1 MSSNQELQKRREQ
14 AMARGMPSQLPVYI
28 DRAAN
33 AELWD
38 VEGRRYIDFGTGIA
52 VLNTGHL
59 HAGVQAAV
67 RKQLERFSHT
77 CFMVTPYESAVA
89 LAEKLNALA
98 PGNTPKKTLLVTT
111 GAEAVENAVKIAR
124 VHTGRSG
131 VISFGGS
138 FHGRTLL
145 AMGLTGKT
153 APYKS
158 GFGPFP
164 AELHHAPFP
173 IAYHGI
179 SVADALAGIE
189 SLFAED
195 IEPTRVAAIIVEP
208 VQGEGGFYIAPPEF
222 LRALRALCDQH
233 GIVMIADEIQT
244 GFGRTGRMFAM
255 EHSGV
260 EPDLMTVAKSLA
272 GGFPLAGVIGKAA
285 IMDAPAPGG
294 LGGTYAAS
302 PVGCAAALAVIDA
315 MEAEK
320 LPARAN
326 HIGALITG
334 RLRTLAERLDC
345 IGDVRGQGAMVAME
359 LVNGGKADQPD
370 TELTRDLVQ
379 AAARN
384 GLVLLSC
391 GRRKNVVRFLV
402 ALTAPDAL
410 ISEGLDILERTLGE
424 LRSESAPAGRQR
436 QA

>member
-1 MSSNQELQKRREQ
+1 MSNNQELHKRREQ

-67 RKQLERFSHT
+67 RNQLERFSHT

-98 PGNTPKKTLLVTT
+98 PGKTPKKTVLVTT

-124 VHTGRSG
+124 VHTGRTG

-153 APYKS
+153 APYKA

-179 SVADALAGIE
+179 SVADSLAGIE

-222 LRALRALCDQH
+222 LRALRELCDRH

-255 EHSGV
+255 EHCGV

-302 PVGCAAALAVIDA
+302 PIGCAAALAVLEA

-326 HIGALITG
+326 YIGDLITG
-334 RLRTLAERLDC
+334 RLSALAQRFDC
-345 IGDVRGQGAMVAME
+345 IGDVRGLGAMVAME
-359 LVNGGKADQPD
+359 LVKGGKADQPD
-370 TELTRDLVQ
+370 ADLTRDIVQ

-391 GRRKNVVRFLV
+391 GRHKNVVRFLI
-402 ALTAPDAL
+402 ALTAADAL
-410 ISEGLDILERTLGE
+410 ISEGLDILERTMAE
-424 LRSESAPAGRQR
+424 LCTKSAPAGRRR

>member
-1 MSSNQELQKRREQ
+1 MSTNQQLQQRREQ
-14 AMARGMPSQLPVYI
+14 AMARGMPSQLAVYVA
-28 DRAAN
+28 RAAN

-59 HAGVQAAV
+59 HPGVQAAV
-67 RKQLERFSHT
+67 RDQLDRFSHT
-77 CFMVTPYESAVA
+77 CFMVTPYESAVT

-98 PGNTPKKTLLVTT
+98 PGKTPKKTLFVTT
-111 GAEAVENAVKIAR
+111 GAEAVENAVKIAK
-124 VHTGRSG
+124 VHTGRTG

-153 APYKS
+153 APYKT

-164 AELHHAPFP
+164 AEIHHAPFP

-179 SVADALAGIE
+179 TVSDALAGLE
-189 SLFAED
+189 RLFAED
-195 IEPTRVAAIIVEP
+195 IEPARVAAIIVEP

-222 LRALRALCDQH
+222 LTALRALCDQH
-233 GIVMIADEIQT
+233 GIVLIADEIQT

-302 PVGCAAALAVIDA
+302 PIGCAAGLAVLEA
-315 MEAEK
+315 MEKEQ
-320 LPARAN
+320 LPARATQ
-326 HIGALITG
+326 IGGLITA
-334 RLRTLAERLDC
+334 RLRALAAKFNG
-345 IGDVRGQGAMVAME
+345 IGDVRGLGAMVAME
-359 LVNGGKADQPD
+359 LVKDGKADLPD
-370 TELTRDLVQ
+370 ADLTRDLVQ
-379 AAARN
+379 GAARN

-391 GRRKNVVRFLV
+391 GRHKNVVRFLV
-402 ALTAPDAL
+402 ALTASDAL
-410 ISEGLDILERTLGE
+410 VGEGLDILEQTLGE
-424 LRSESAPAGRQR
+424 LRIPTPAVKRKR

>member
-1 MSSNQELQKRREQ
+1 MSTNQELHNRREK

-67 RKQLERFSHT
+67 RGQLERFSHT

-89 LAEKLNALA
+89 LAEKLNVLA
-98 PGNTPKKTLLVTT
+98 PGKTPKKTLLVTT

-124 VHTGRSG
+124 VHTGRTG

-145 AMGLTGKT
+145 AMGLTGKI
-153 APYKS
+153 APYKA

-179 SVADALAGIE
+179 SVADSLAGIE

-222 LRALRALCDQH
+222 LRAIRELCDRH

-255 EHSGV
+255 EHAGV

-272 GGFPLAGVIGKAA
+272 GGYPLAGVIGKAA

-302 PVGCAAALAVIDA
+302 PVGCAAALAVLEA
-315 MEAEK
+315 MEAEQ

-326 HIGALITG
+326 QIGELITG
-334 RLRTLAERLDC
+334 RLQNLARRFAC
-345 IGDVRGQGAMVAME
+345 IGDVRGLGAMVAME
-359 LVNGGKADQPD
+359 LVRDGRHDLPEPD
-370 TELTRDLVQ
+370 LTRDLVQ

-391 GRRKNVVRFLV
+391 GRHKNVVRFLV

-410 ISEGLDILERTLGE
+410 IIEGLDILESTLAE
-424 LRSESAPAGRQR
+424 LRAESAPAGRQR

>member
-1 MSSNQELQKRREQ
+1 MSTNQQLQQRREQ
-14 AMARGMPSQLPVYI
+14 AMARGMPSQLAVYV

-59 HAGVQAAV
+59 HPGVQAAV
-67 RKQLERFSHT
+67 RQQLDRFSHT

-98 PGNTPKKTLLVTT
+98 PGPTPKKTLFVTT

-124 VHTGRSG
+124 VHTGRTG

-153 APYKS
+153 APYKA

-164 AELHHAPFP
+164 AEIHHAPFP
-173 IAYHGI
+173 IEYHGV
-179 SVADALAGIE
+179 SVADALAGLE
-189 SLFAED
+189 RLFAED
-195 IEPTRVAAIIVEP
+195 IEPARVAAIIIEP
-208 VQGEGGFYIAPPEF
+208 VQGEGGFYIAPTAF
-222 LRALRALCDQH
+222 LQALRSLCDQH
-233 GIVMIADEIQT
+233 GIVLIADEIQT
-244 GFGRTGRMFAM
+244 GFGRTGKMFAM
-255 EHSGV
+255 HHSGV

-272 GGFPLAGVIGKAA
+272 GGFPLAGVIGKAH
-285 IMDAPAPGG
+285 IMDAPPPGG

-302 PVGCAAALAVIDA
+302 PIGCAAGLAVLEA
-315 MEAEK
+315 MEKEQ
-320 LPARAN
+320 LPARAS
-326 HIGALITG
+326 HIGNLITT
-334 RLRTLAERLDC
+334 RLGKLAARYNC
-345 IGDVRGQGAMVAME
+345 IGDVRGLGAMVAME
-359 LVNGGKADQPD
+359 LVKDGKAAQPD
-370 TELTRDLVQ
+370 AGLTGELVQ

-391 GRRKNVVRFLV
+391 GRHKNVVRFLV
-402 ALTAPDAL
+402 ALTASDA
-410 ISEGLDILERTLGE
+410 IIAEGLDILERTLAE
-424 LRSESAPAGRQR
+424 LRPATPARQR

>member
-52 VLNTGHL
+52 VLNTGHR
-59 HAGVQAAV
+59 HPGVQAAV
-67 RKQLERFSHT
+67 QQQLERFSHT

-89 LAEKLNALA
+89 LAEKLNVLA
-98 PGNTPKKTLLVTT
+98 PGKTPKKSLFVTT

-124 VHTGRSG
+124 VHTGRTG

-145 AMGLTGKT
+145 AMGLTGKV
-153 APYKS
+153 APYKA

-164 AELHHAPFP
+164 ADIYHAPFP

-179 SVADALAGIE
+179 SVADSLAGLE
-189 SLFAED
+189 RLFAED
-195 IEPTRVAAIIVEP
+195 IEPTRVAAIIIEP

-233 GIVMIADEIQT
+233 GIVLIADEIQT

-272 GGFPLAGVIGKAA
+272 GGFPLAGVIGKAH

-302 PVGCAAALAVIDA
+302 PVGCAAALAVLEA

-326 HIGALITG
+326 HIGELITG
-334 RLRTLAERLDC
+334 RLRTLAQRFNC
-345 IGDVRGQGAMVAME
+345 IGDVRGLGAMVAME
-359 LVNGGKADQPD
+359 LVKDGKANQPD
-370 TELTRDLVQ
+370 ADLARDLVQ

-391 GRRKNVVRFLV
+391 GRYKNVMRFLV
-402 ALTAPDAL
+402 ALTASDVL
-410 ISEGLDILERTLGE
+410 INEGLDILERSLEE
-424 LRSESAPAGRQR
+424 LLRTSAPAAIQR

>member
-1 MSSNQELQKRREQ
+1 MSTNQQLQQRREQ
-14 AMARGMPSQLPVYI
+14 AMARGMPSQLAVYV

-59 HAGVQAAV
+59 HPGVQAAV
-67 RKQLERFSHT
+67 RGQLDRFSHT
-77 CFMVTPYESAVA
+77 CFMVTPYESAVT

-98 PGNTPKKTLLVTT
+98 PGKTPKKTLFVTT

-124 VHTGRSG
+124 VHTGRTG

-153 APYKS
+153 APYKA

-164 AELHHAPFP
+164 AEIHHAPFP
-173 IAYHGI
+173 IAYHGV
-179 SVADALAGIE
+179 SVADALAGLE
-189 SLFAED
+189 RLFAED
-195 IEPTRVAAIIVEP
+195 IEPARVAAIIVEP

-222 LRALRALCDQH
+222 LKALRALCDQH
-233 GIVMIADEIQT
+233 GIVLVADEIQT

-272 GGFPLAGVIGKAA
+272 GGFPLAGVIGKAH

-302 PVGCAAALAVIDA
+302 PIGCAAGLAVLEA
-315 MEAEK
+315 MEKER
-320 LPARAN
+320 LPERAN
-326 HIGALITG
+326 HIGNLITA
-334 RLRTLAERLDC
+334 RLRKLAGQFNC
-345 IGDVRGQGAMVAME
+345 IGDVRGLGAMVAME
-359 LVNGGKADQPD
+359 LVKDGKASQPD
-370 TELTRDLVQ
+370 AGLTAELVQ

-384 GLVLLSC
+384 GLILLSC
-391 GRRKNVVRFLV
+391 GRHKNVVRFLV
-402 ALTAPDAL
+402 ALTASDAL
-410 ISEGLDILERTLGE
+410 VGEGLDILERTLVD
-424 LRSESAPAGRQR
+424 LRGAPGARQR

>member
-1 MSSNQELQKRREQ
+1 MSTNQQLQQRREQ
-14 AMARGMPSQLPVYI
+14 AMARGMPSQLAVYV

-59 HAGVQAAV
+59 HPGVQAAV
-67 RKQLERFSHT
+67 RQQLERFSHT
-77 CFMVTPYESAVA
+77 CFMVTPYEAPVA

-98 PGNTPKKTLLVTT
+98 PGTTPKKTLFVTT

-124 VHTGRSG
+124 VHTGRTG
-131 VISFGGS
+131 VISFGGA

-153 APYKS
+153 APYKA

-164 AELHHAPFP
+164 AEIHHAPFP
-173 IAYHGI
+173 IAYHGV
-179 SVADALAGIE
+179 SVADALAGLE
-189 SLFAED
+189 RLFAED
-195 IEPTRVAAIIVEP
+195 IEPARVAAIIVEP

-222 LRALRALCDQH
+222 LQALRLLCDQH
-233 GIVMIADEIQT
+233 GIVLIADEIQT
-244 GFGRTGRMFAM
+244 GFGRTGKLFAM

-272 GGFPLAGVIGKAA
+272 GGFPLAGVIGKAH

-302 PVGCAAALAVIDA
+302 PIGCAAGLAVLEA
-315 MEAEK
+315 MEKEQ

-326 HIGALITG
+326 HIGSLITN
-334 RLRTLAERLDC
+334 RLRKLAGQYDC
-345 IGDVRGQGAMVAME
+345 IGDVRGLGAMVAME
-359 LVNGGKADQPD
+359 LVKEGRASQPD
-370 TELTRDLVQ
+370 AGLTGELVQ

-384 GLVLLSC
+384 GLILLSC
-391 GRRKNVVRFLV
+391 GRHKNVVRFLV
-402 ALTAPDAL
+402 ALTASDA
-410 ISEGLDILERTLGE
+410 IVNEGLDILEQTLGK
-424 LRSESAPAGRQR
+424 LRAPAARQR

>member
-1 MSSNQELQKRREQ
+1 MSTNQQLQQRREQ
-14 AMARGMPSQLPVYI
+14 AMARGMPSQLAVYV

-59 HAGVQAAV
+59 HPAVQGAV
-67 RKQLERFSHT
+67 RDQLNRFSHT
-77 CFMVTPYESAVA
+77 CFMVTPYEAAVA

-98 PGNTPKKTLLVTT
+98 PGKTPKKTLFVTT

-124 VHTGRSG
+124 VHTGRTG
-131 VISFGGS
+131 VISFGGA

-153 APYKS
+153 APYKA

-164 AELHHAPFP
+164 AEIHHAPFP
-173 IAYHGI
+173 IALHGV
-179 SVADALAGIE
+179 SVADSIAGLE
-189 SLFAED
+189 RLFAED
-195 IEPTRVAAIIVEP
+195 IEPARVAALIVEP

-222 LRALRALCDQH
+222 LKALRAICDQH
-233 GIVMIADEIQT
+233 GIVLIADEIQT

-272 GGFPLAGVIGKAA
+272 GGFPLAGVIGKAH

-302 PVGCAAALAVIDA
+302 PIGCAAGLAVLEV
-315 MEAEK
+315 MEK
-320 LPARAN
+320 DRLPERAN
-326 HIGALITG
+326 QIGALITT
-334 RLRTLAERLDC
+334 RLRKLAATHDC
-345 IGDVRGQGAMVAME
+345 IGDVRGLGAMVAME
-359 LVNGGKADQPD
+359 LVKASNPGQPD
-370 TELTRDLVQ
+370 PALTGELVQ

-391 GRRKNVVRFLV
+391 GRHKNVVRFLV
-402 ALTAPDAL
+402 ALTATDA
-410 ISEGLDILERTLGE
+410 IVNEGLDILERTLAE
-424 LRSESAPAGRQR
+424 LRAPAARQR